1 MLGIATSWGGNT
13 TDLGLVI
20 RAFALIQF
28 NTKDFIFKKLRFALL
43 TEFASSLNGRFFM
56 FIRPKILH
64 CYGAC
69 SYIYRTAGVFYKA
82 YWAYLG

>member
-1 MLGIATSWGGNT
+1 MLGIATSRGGNT

-43 TEFASSLNGRFFM
+43 TEFASSLNDRFFYVYSSQSLTLLRCM
-56 FIRPKILH
+56 
-64 CYGAC
+64 
-69 SYIYRTAGVFYKA
+69 
-82 YWAYLG
+82 